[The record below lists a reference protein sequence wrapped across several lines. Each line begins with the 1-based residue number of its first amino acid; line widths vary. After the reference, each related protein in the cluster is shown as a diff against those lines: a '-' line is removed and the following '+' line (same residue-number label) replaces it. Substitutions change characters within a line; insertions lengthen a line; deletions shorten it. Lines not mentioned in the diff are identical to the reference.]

1 MKKSLIIL
9 FLGILF
15 LTLTFA
21 AENTNQ
27 NEVPETVTSP
37 SFEENKENIQKTTT
51 EILNELKERTK
62 EAAENESL
70 RQDNITKM
78 FTTPLPEIMEKPTRI
93 IFNIEEGEEV
103 GLERFVVLAGCLIIF
118 LFTLYDLLLFSS
130 FSEEI
135 NSILAI
141 CLTVIASLMGQITRF
156 ADGFYTIIDKIKFL
170 GGLDRKTIFITLLV
184 TIIILVLIKFF
195 GNELKKK
202 KRVNKSFL
210 MGTKT
215 RIAQNQLEKNSKD
228 FSDALSQE

>member
-78 FTTPLPEIMEKPTRI
+78 FTTPLPEILEKPTRI